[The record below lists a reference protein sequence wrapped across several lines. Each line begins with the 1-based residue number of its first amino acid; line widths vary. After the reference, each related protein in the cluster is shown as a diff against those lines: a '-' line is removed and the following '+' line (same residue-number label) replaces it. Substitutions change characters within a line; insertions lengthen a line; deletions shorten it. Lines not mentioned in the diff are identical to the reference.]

1 MIHKDQFASFVDLWV
16 NTSLAIKQDKEADKE
31 FGWVQEMYAY
41 SIASATAAGGP
52 IRHQLKTQFM
62 AQPPWDDRP
71 TREVG
76 MDRVLGGV
84 GAGSGSFTHSQWYSR
99 QHCHYALQGG
109 VGC

>member
-76 MDRVLGGV
+76 VTRVLRRRGL
-84 GAGSGSFTHSQWYSR
+84 GSGYI
-99 QHCHYALQGG
+99 A
-109 VGC
+109 VV